1 MRKIIL
7 VAAAMV
13 LASASAQAGGPR
25 GLSLASTN
33 EQASAPQ
40 TTATTSAPTQVSEA
54 APAAEAPK
62 YLDRPPAISLTAPAA
77 TAPTTTTSAP
87 ATAQPRREVHR
98 EGGQAEAQPQL
109 DRRSHHRRAA
119 SPRHL
124 LVRCLWSQKH
134 MAGTSPAMTQEFLI

>member
-62 YLDRPPAISLTAPAA
+62 YLDRPPAVSLTAPAA
-77 TAPTTTTSAP
+77 TAPTTTTTTSAP
-87 ATAQPRREVHR
+87 ATAQPAAKSTAKADKPKHKRSWTEGRIISELHR
-98 EGGQAEAQPQL
+98 HGIY
-109 DRRSHHRRAA
+109 
-119 SPRHL
+119 
-124 LVRCLWSQKH
+124 W
-134 MAGTSPAMTQEFLI
+134 

>member
-77 TAPTTTTSAP
+77 TAPTTTMATSAP
-87 ATAQPRREVHR
+87 AAIQPAAKADKPKHKRSWTEGRIIGELHR
-98 EGGQAEAQPQL
+98 HGIY
-109 DRRSHHRRAA
+109 
-119 SPRHL
+119 
-124 LVRCLWSQKH
+124 W
-134 MAGTSPAMTQEFLI
+134 

>member
-13 LASASAQAGGPR
+13 LASASAQARGPR

-77 TAPTTTTSAP
+77 TAPTTTMATSAP
-87 ATAQPRREVHR
+87 AAIEPAAKADKPKHKRSWTEGRIIGELHR
-98 EGGQAEAQPQL
+98 HGIY
-109 DRRSHHRRAA
+109 
-119 SPRHL
+119 
-124 LVRCLWSQKH
+124 W
-134 MAGTSPAMTQEFLI
+134 